1 MGRGRIRRLR
11 QWYRA
16 IAYTPRILTVQFSMR
31 LPTLAV
37 ALTLAILAGCSHV
50 NPYYDAG
57 KPHHRPQGFANNYPP
72 NPAYARPPQG
82 FFAGWAG
89 RLKNWTDDGSARAPL
104 APVPVVQP
112 DLAFLHANRTEPAL
126 TWIGH
131 ATFLFQP
138 GNGLNILTDP
148 VFEERASPLSFA
160 GPERLQAPGV
170 ALEDLP
176 RIDAVLVSH
185 SHYDHLSVDSLRAL
199 YRQAG
204 GPPTFY
210 VPLGI
215 DLWLAENVT
224 GGDRRHIVRFDW
236 WDKAALGNLELQ
248 LLPVHHWSARTPWD
262 RNATL
267 WGGWAVTRPGFS
279 FFFSG
284 DLGYSKD
291 IQDIA
296 ARFDGFDLAA
306 IGIGAYQPVWYR
318 NSHVSPDE
326 AVRIHR
332 ELRVR
337 RSVGMHWG
345 TFPMGQERIDQA
357 PRDLAAARRAQGV
370 ADEAFRVLAIG
381 ETYRPARETAA
392 AGAASEAGAA
402 AANAVKP

>member
-1 MGRGRIRRLR
+1 
-11 QWYRA
+11 
-16 IAYTPRILTVQFSMR
+16 MR
-31 LPTLAV
+31 LSGAGREFTYTARNLTAQLAMRLSLRV
-37 ALTLAILAGCSHV
+37 ATITCALLAAGCAHV
-50 NPYYDAG
+50 NPYYDPS
-57 KPHHRPQGFANNYPP
+57 KPHHRKEGFANNYPS
-72 NPAYARPPQG
+72 NPAYSRPPQG
-82 FFAGWAG
+82 FFEGWAT
-89 RLKNWTDDGSARAPL
+89 RIRNWTDDGSSRLPL
-104 APVPVVQP
+104 APIPAVKP
-112 DLAFLHANRTEPAL
+112 DLAFIHANRTEPAL

-131 ATFLFQP
+131 ASFLFQS
-138 GNGLNILTDP
+138 GTGVNILFDP
-148 VFEERASPLSFA
+148 VFDERASPLSFA
-160 GPERLQAPGV
+160 GPKRHQPPGV
-170 ALEDLP
+170 ALSELP
-176 RIDAVLVSH
+176 RIDAVLISH

-215 DLWLAENVT
+215 DLWLQENVT
-224 GGDRRHIVRFDW
+224 GGKQDNIVRLDW
-236 WDKAALGNLELQ
+236 WGKATFRGLDLH

-267 WGGWAVTRPGFS
+267 WGAWAVTRPGFN

-296 ARFDGFDLAA
+296 ARFDSFDLAA

-337 RSVGMHWG
+337 HSVGMHWG
-345 TFPMGQERIDQA
+345 TFPMGQERIDQG
-357 PRDLAAARRAQGV
+357 PRDLATARAAQGV
-370 ADEAFRVLAIG
+370 PEDAFFVLRHG
-381 ETYRPARETAA
+381 ETFRPAAATATR
-392 AGAASEAGAA
+392 
-402 AANAVKP
+402 P